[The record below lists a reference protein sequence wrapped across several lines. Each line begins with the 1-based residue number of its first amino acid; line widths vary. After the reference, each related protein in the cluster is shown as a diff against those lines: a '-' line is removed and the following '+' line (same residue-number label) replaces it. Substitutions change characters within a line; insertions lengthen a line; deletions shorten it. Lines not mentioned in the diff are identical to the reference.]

1 VDLSGIIFVLLALVW
16 AVFLIPKALRHSDEA
31 ARTRAID
38 RFSGATRVV
47 ARREPATG
55 TDTRLVVPPRVA
67 RRAASAPAAAVE
79 QPTRARV
86 APRRTAARVAARRR
100 RRILAFLLL
109 CVAGVVGAAATG
121 RLGWSWVAVP
131 TALLLAFLVLCR
143 ILVRREVAH
152 RPPAR
157 RPAATAPEVPADEVD
172 TVEVQAEVE
181 VLSEERVDEQTF
193 DEQRVDEQGVAE
205 FDDAEDTMGLSV
217 AALQAALGS
226 PPAPQGTSSLW
237 DPLPVTLPTYVT
249 KPKAR
254 RTVRTIDL
262 GEPGTWTSGRTV
274 EDAEIAARATEPPTA
289 DGEGQPEG
297 GRRAVG
303 S

>member
-31 ARTRAID
+31 ARTRSID
-38 RFSGATRVV
+38 RFSAATRVV

-55 TDTRLVVPPRVA
+55 TDTQLVVPPPAA
-67 RRAASAPAAAVE
+67 RTAAPAPAPTAAAGHRPRTE
-79 QPTRARV
+79 V

-100 RRILAFLLL
+100 RRILGFLLL
-109 CVAGVVGAAATG
+109 CMAGVVGGAAAG
-121 RLGWSWVAVP
+121 RLAWSWVAVP
-131 TALLLAFLVLCR
+131 AVLVLAFLVLCR
-143 ILVRREVAH
+143 ILVRREAARPVAE
-152 RPPAR
+152 RRFAAPAPQVR
-157 RPAATAPEVPADEVD
+157 APEADA
-172 TVEVQAEVE
+172 VEVQAEVE
-181 VLSEERVDEQTF
+181 VQSEE
-193 DEQRVDEQGVAE
+193 RVDEQGVAE

-226 PPAPQGTSSLW
+226 PPAPRQGASSLW

-249 KPKAR
+249 KAKAR

-274 EDAEIAARATEPPTA
+274 EDAEIAARATEPPA
-289 DGEGQPEG
+289 GDGDGRPEG

>member
-31 ARTRAID
+31 ARTRSID
-38 RFSGATRVV
+38 RFSAATRVV

-55 TDTRLVVPPRVA
+55 TDTQLVVPPPAA
-67 RRAASAPAAAVE
+67 RTAAPAPAPTAAAGHRPRTE
-79 QPTRARV
+79 V

-100 RRILAFLLL
+100 RRILGFLLL
-109 CVAGVVGAAATG
+109 CMAGVVGGAAAG
-121 RLGWSWVAVP
+121 RLAWSWVAVP
-131 TALLLAFLVLCR
+131 AVLVLAFLVLCR
-143 ILVRREVAH
+143 ILVRREAARPVAE
-152 RPPAR
+152 RRSAAPAPQVR
-157 RPAATAPEVPADEVD
+157 APEADA
-172 TVEVQAEVE
+172 VEVQAEVE
-181 VLSEERVDEQTF
+181 VQSEE
-193 DEQRVDEQGVAE
+193 RVDEQGVAE

-226 PPAPQGTSSLW
+226 PPAPRQGASSLW

-249 KPKAR
+249 KAKAR

-274 EDAEIAARATEPPTA
+274 EDAEIAARATEPPA
-289 DGEGQPEG
+289 GDGDGRPEG

>member
-31 ARTRAID
+31 ARTRSID
-38 RFSGATRVV
+38 RFSAAARVV

-55 TDTRLVVPPRVA
+55 TDTRLVVPPPVA
-67 RRAASAPAAAVE
+67 RRAASAPSAARHPAGSG
-79 QPTRARV
+79 V
-86 APRRTAARVAARRR
+86 AARRTAARVAARRR
-100 RRILAFLLL
+100 RRILALLLL
-109 CVAGVVGAAATG
+109 CVAGVVGAAAAG
-121 RLGWSWVAVP
+121 RLGWPWVAVP
-131 TALLLAFLVLCR
+131 AALLVAFLVLCR
-143 ILVRREVAH
+143 VLVRREAA
-152 RPPAR
+152 RRLPTR
-157 RPAATAPEVPADEVD
+157 RPAAPAPDEPAHVVD

-181 VLSEERVDEQTF
+181 VQSDERV
-193 DEQRVDEQGVAE
+193 DEQRVDEHGVAE

-226 PPAPQGTSSLW
+226 PAAPPQGASSLW

-274 EDAEIAARATEPPTA
+274 EDAEIAARATEPPT
-289 DGEGQPEG
+289 GEGEGHAEG
-297 GRRAVG
+297 GRHAVG

>member
-1 VDLSGIIFVLLALVW
+1 MLLALVW

-31 ARTRAID
+31 ARTRSID
-38 RFSGATRVV
+38 RFSAATRVV

-55 TDTRLVVPPRVA
+55 TDTQLVVPPPAA
-67 RRAASAPAAAVE
+67 RTAAPAPAPTAAAGHRPRTE
-79 QPTRARV
+79 V

-100 RRILAFLLL
+100 RRILGFLLL
-109 CVAGVVGAAATG
+109 CMAGVVGGAAAG
-121 RLGWSWVAVP
+121 RLAWSWVAVP
-131 TALLLAFLVLCR
+131 AVLVLAFLVLCR
-143 ILVRREVAH
+143 ILVRREAARPVAE
-152 RPPAR
+152 RRSAAPAPQMR
-157 RPAATAPEVPADEVD
+157 APEADA
-172 TVEVQAEVE
+172 VEVQAEVE
-181 VLSEERVDEQTF
+181 VQSEE
-193 DEQRVDEQGVAE
+193 RVDEQGVAE

-226 PPAPQGTSSLW
+226 PPAPRQGASSLW

-249 KPKAR
+249 KAKAR

-274 EDAEIAARATEPPTA
+274 EDAEIAARATEPPA
-289 DGEGQPEG
+289 GDGDGRPEG

>member
-1 VDLSGIIFVLLALVW
+1 MDLSGIIFVLLALVW

-31 ARTRAID
+31 ARTRSID
-38 RFSGATRVV
+38 RFSAATRVV

-55 TDTRLVVPPRVA
+55 TDTQLVVPPPAA
-67 RRAASAPAAAVE
+67 RTAAPAPAPTAAAGHRPRTE
-79 QPTRARV
+79 V

-100 RRILAFLLL
+100 RRILGFLLL
-109 CVAGVVGAAATG
+109 CMAGVVGGAAAG
-121 RLGWSWVAVP
+121 RLAWSWVAVP
-131 TALLLAFLVLCR
+131 AVLVLAFLVLCR
-143 ILVRREVAH
+143 ILVRREAARPVAE
-152 RPPAR
+152 RRSAAPAPQVR
-157 RPAATAPEVPADEVD
+157 APEADA
-172 TVEVQAEVE
+172 VEVQAEVE
-181 VLSEERVDEQTF
+181 VQSEE
-193 DEQRVDEQGVAE
+193 RVDEQGVAE

-226 PPAPQGTSSLW
+226 PPAPRQGASSLW

-249 KPKAR
+249 KAKAR

-274 EDAEIAARATEPPTA
+274 EDAEIAARATEPPA
-289 DGEGQPEG
+289 GDGDGRPEG

>member
-1 VDLSGIIFVLLALVW
+1 MLLALVW

-31 ARTRAID
+31 ARTRSID
-38 RFSGATRVV
+38 RFSAATRVV

-55 TDTRLVVPPRVA
+55 TDTQLVVPPPAA
-67 RRAASAPAAAVE
+67 RTAAPAPAPTAAAGHRPRTE
-79 QPTRARV
+79 V

-100 RRILAFLLL
+100 RRILGFLLL
-109 CVAGVVGAAATG
+109 CMAGVVGGAAAG
-121 RLGWSWVAVP
+121 RLAWSWVAVP
-131 TALLLAFLVLCR
+131 AVLVLAFLVLCR
-143 ILVRREVAH
+143 ILVRREAARPVAE
-152 RPPAR
+152 RRSAAPAPQVR
-157 RPAATAPEVPADEVD
+157 APEADA
-172 TVEVQAEVE
+172 VEVQAEVE
-181 VLSEERVDEQTF
+181 VQSEE
-193 DEQRVDEQGVAE
+193 RVDEQGVAE

-226 PPAPQGTSSLW
+226 PPAPRQGASSLW

-249 KPKAR
+249 KAKAR

-274 EDAEIAARATEPPTA
+274 EDAEIAARATEPPA
-289 DGEGQPEG
+289 GDGDGRPEG